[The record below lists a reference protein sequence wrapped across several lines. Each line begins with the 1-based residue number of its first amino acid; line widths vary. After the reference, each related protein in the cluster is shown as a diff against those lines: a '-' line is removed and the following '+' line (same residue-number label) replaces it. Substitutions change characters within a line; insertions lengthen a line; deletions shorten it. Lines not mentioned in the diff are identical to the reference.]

1 MSHNP
6 VDFFIS
12 YTKADRGYAIAIRG
26 WLEDAGHSVVMQDP
40 DFVAGSNFVLEMD
53 RAAKEASRTIVVLSE
68 DYLKASFTQPE
79 WAAAFAGDP
88 TGAKKRL
95 VLIRIKPCEVEGL
108 LRQVVY
114 IDIVGLDIDG
124 ARQRILDQVVGKSGG
139 GKAPA
144 AAKKSKPTGVSP
156 KRGQLRQ
163 TARAGRDVFQA
174 AGDLSVNKK
183 EVVRPVIPR
192 EPYHIT
198 EAQAAEIRQRL
209 NELGERDE
217 KAGRGS
223 TYGAWMNRFKK
234 QFDLASYARLDG
246 GKFDEAIIWLKQ
258 QKAQNRSRLRRTSNT
273 AWRQDHYVII
283 YGCVSTLKWSKPQL
297 YQFAFEKLDLKKPIQ
312 SLKEL
317 GEQNL
322 EALAGVMRRLAD
334 RQV

>member
-1 MSHNP
+1 MK
-6 VDFFIS
+6 DFFIS
-12 YTKADRGYAIAIRG
+12 YTKADRGYAITIRG

-40 DFVAGSNFVLEMD
+40 DFGAGSNFVLEMD
-53 RAAKEASRTIVVLSE
+53 RAAKEAARTIAVLSE

-95 VLIRIKPCEVEGL
+95 VLIRVKPCEVEGL

-114 IDIVGLDIDG
+114 IDIVGLDIES
-124 ARQRILDQVVGKSGG
+124 ARQRILDQLAGKSGG

-144 AAKKSKPTGVSP
+144 AEKKLTRKSRSSKPNHIQQS
-156 KRGQLRQ
+156 
-163 TARAGRDVFQA
+163 ASAGRDVFQA

-192 EPYHIT
+192 EPHHIT

-217 KAGRGS
+217 KSGRGP
-223 TYGAWMNRFKK
+223 TYGAWMNRFKEK
-234 QFDLASYARLDG
+234 FEVASYARLDASQ
-246 GKFDEAIIWLKQ
+246 FDDAIAWIKQ
-258 QKAQNRSRLRRTSNT
+258 QKAMNRSRLRRPSNK
-273 AWRQDHYVII
+273 AWREDHYTLI
-283 YGCVSTLKWSKPQL
+283 YGCARTLKWDKPQL
-297 YQFAFEKLDLKKPIQ
+297 YQFAYEKLELKKPIQ

-322 EALAGVMRRLAD
+322 EKLAGIVRRLAEK
-334 RQV
+334 V